1 MLTCRNVLAVRATD
15 WEFKNR
21 AAIFGC
27 IFGFSFFLS
36 SLDHV
41 NVTSWLAA
49 KLAFTTETDEVLVE
63 RTLFSIAALLVV
75 GAALVRTWGSGYLRS
90 EVVYASEIKTAT
102 LVADGPYRYVRNP
115 LYFGNVLMGLGM
127 GAMASRL
134 GFVVL
139 QVLMLLFCYR
149 LIFREEAELRAAQGE
164 QYDAFKKAVP
174 RLCPAL
180 TPRIPAA
187 GGKANWAAGF
197 KAEGWGW
204 GFALAVAFFAITLK
218 QKVFLVVLAMSLGVF
233 FAVAFAPKQ
242 KTR

>member
-1 MLTCRNVLAVRATD
+1 MRATD

-21 AAIFGC
+21 AVLFSM
-27 IFGFSFFLS
+27 IFGFSFFLFS
-36 SLDHV
+36 IDHE
-41 NVTSWLAA
+41 NSASWLASKVGEA
-49 KLAFTTETDEVLVE
+49 TGTNEDLIA
-63 RTLFSIAALLVV
+63 RILFAVAALLLI
-75 GAALVRTWGSGYLRS
+75 GAAMVRTWGSAYLKS

-102 LVADGPYRYVRNP
+102 LVADGPYRHVRNP

-127 GAMASRL
+127 GAMASRT

-139 QVLMLLFCYR
+139 QALMLLFCYR

-164 QYDAFKKAVP
+164 QYDAFMKAVP

-197 KAEGWGW
+197 KAEGWCW
-204 GFALAVAFFAITLK
+204 GLALAVTLFAITLK
-218 QKVFLVVLAMSLGVF
+218 MKVFLIVLAISLGVF
-233 FAVAFAPKQ
+233 FMVAVAMPSRK
-242 KTR
+242 

>member
-1 MLTCRNVLAVRATD
+1 MVHPSRPGMRSSMPLNLFVAPFFIAPDSKARPILLGRAAAVSYLQCVRAPD

-27 IFGFSFFLS
+27 IFGFSFFLFS
-36 SLDHV
+36 VDHV
-41 NVTSWLAA
+41 NATSWLAT
-49 KLAFTTETDEVLVE
+49 KLASTTGTDEVLVE
-63 RTLFSIAALLVV
+63 RTLFSIAALLLI

-102 LVADGPYRYVRNP
+102 LVADGPYRYLRNP
-115 LYFGNVLMGLGM
+115 LYFGNVLMAFGM

-164 QYDAFKKAVP
+164 QYDAFMKAVP
-174 RLCPAL
+174 RLCPTL
-180 TPRIPAA
+180 TPQIPAA
-187 GGKANWAAGF
+187 GGKAD
-197 KAEGWGW
+197 
-204 GFALAVAFFAITLK
+204 
-218 QKVFLVVLAMSLGVF
+218 
-233 FAVAFAPKQ
+233 
-242 KTR
+242 

>member
-1 MLTCRNVLAVRATD
+1 MRATD

-21 AAIFGC
+21 AAIFGS
-27 IFGFSFFLS
+27 IFGVSFFLS
-36 SLDHV
+36 SIDHV
-41 NVTSWLAA
+41 NSASWAA
-49 KLAFTTETDEVLVE
+49 SKLGAATGTNEDLVA
-63 RTLFSIAALLVV
+63 RILFAVAALLVI
-75 GAALVRTWGSGYLRS
+75 GAATVRTWGSSYLKS

-102 LVADGPYRYVRNP
+102 LVADGPYRHVRNP

-187 GGKANWAAGF
+187 GGKADWAAGF
-197 KAEGWGW
+197 KAEGWVW
-204 GFALAVAFFAITLK
+204 GFGLAVTLFAITLK
-218 QKVFLVVLAMSLGVF
+218 MKVFLIVLAVSLAGF
-233 FAVAFAPKQ
+233 FVVAFALPKRAEE
-242 KTR
+242 KKH

>member
-1 MLTCRNVLAVRATD
+1 MRATD

-36 SLDHV
+36 SIDHV
-41 NVTSWLAA
+41 NVASWLAT
-49 KLAFTTETDEVLVE
+49 KLAPATGTNEVLVE
-63 RTLFSIAALLVV
+63 RALFSIAALLLIA
-75 GAALVRTWGSGYLRS
+75 AALVRTWGSGYLRS

-102 LVADGPYRYVRNP
+102 LVADGPYRHVRNP
-115 LYFGNVLMGLGM
+115 LYFGNVLMAFGM
-127 GAMASRL
+127 GAMASRT
-134 GFVVL
+134 GFVAL
-139 QVLMLLFCYR
+139 QVLMLIFCYR

-164 QYDAFKKAVP
+164 RYDAFTKAVP

-197 KAEGWGW
+197 TAEGWVW
-204 GFALAVAFFAITLK
+204 GFALAVTLFAITLK
-218 QKVFLVVLAMSLGVF
+218 QKAFLIVLAVSLGVF
-233 FAVAFAPKQ
+233 FVVAIVRRK
-242 KTR
+242 K

>member
-1 MLTCRNVLAVRATD
+1 MRATD

-27 IFGFSFFLS
+27 IFGFSFFLFS
-36 SLDHV
+36 ADHV
-41 NVTSWLAA
+41 NATSWLAT
-49 KLAFTTETDEVLVE
+49 KLAPATGTDEVLVE

-75 GAALVRTWGSGYLRS
+75 AAAVVRTWGSGYLRS

-127 GAMASRL
+127 GAMASRT
-134 GFVVL
+134 GFIVL
-139 QVLMLLFCYR
+139 QVLILVFCYR

-180 TPRIPAA
+180 TPRIPDAA
-187 GGKANWAAGF
+187 GKANWAAGF
-197 KAEGWGW
+197 KAEGWVW
-204 GFALAVAFFAITLK
+204 GLALAVALFAITLQ
-218 QKVFLVVLAMSLGVF
+218 QKVFLVVLAASLGVF
-233 FAVAFAPKQ
+233 FVVAIARRK
-242 KTR
+242 K